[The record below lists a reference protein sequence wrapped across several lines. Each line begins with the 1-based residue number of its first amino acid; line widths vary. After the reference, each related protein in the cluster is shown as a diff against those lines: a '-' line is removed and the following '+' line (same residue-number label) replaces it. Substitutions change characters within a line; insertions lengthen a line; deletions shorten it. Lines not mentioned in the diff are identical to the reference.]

1 MTSSLS
7 AGAAIFVPRSLQSVA
22 PAGDQ
27 HDSTAMTAVR
37 TAMSSLTA
45 SPGSYH
51 EVMPKLVN
59 NLKNACKTNADVT
72 AVVSYIFNLGV
83 STSSI
88 RYTCARMFVY
98 LNKHLSSTIID
109 GVDFRAH
116 LINKCNEEA
125 EKAMGAIGQPDK
137 LDFLSGTI
145 LFMGEIFLNMISSTG
160 SRMGEIGSK
169 LNQIVQEIMKYAHNR
184 DMTRLEENV
193 VIAVIDVIKMTG
205 AILAQCE
212 HFKKHGKSKEAGPP
226 RLQDMLDWLFSPIE
240 NIIVSSK
247 ASRRIRMKLLS
258 LVKLRANNF
267 GLKNKSYDGICLET
281 IDCPVFYYNAG
292 HIYSLPEAVNTH
304 NELYGDLPAYTE
316 NGEFTGGNLV
326 DSRSLPPDINDF
338 IPFEEDFVYNGYE
351 LVEEVIESDDG
362 IDEEIAEAYEEF
374 LAERNQPSS

>member
-22 PAGDQ
+22 TAGDQ
-27 HDSTAMTAVR
+27 DDSKAMTAVR
-37 TAMSSLTA
+37 SAMSSLTA

-51 EVMPKLVN
+51 EVMPKLAA
-59 NLKNACKTNADVT
+59 NLRNSCKTNDDIK

-98 LNKHLSSTIID
+98 LNKNLSTIRFDDI
-109 GVDFRAH
+109 DFRQH
-116 LINKCNEEA
+116 LLNKCTDEA
-125 EKAMGAIGQPDK
+125 EKAVNAIGQPDK

-145 LFMGEIFLNMISSTG
+145 LFMGEIFLNMISPTG
-160 SRMGEIGSK
+160 ARMGEIGSK

-184 DMTRLEENV
+184 DMNRREENV
-193 VIAVIDVIKMTG
+193 VIAVIDVVKMTG

-212 HFKKHGKSKEAGPP
+212 HFKKHGNSKEAGPP
-226 RLQDMLDWLFSPIE
+226 SLQDMLDWLFSPIE

-267 GLKNKSYDGICLET
+267 GLKNKSYDGICLEK

-326 DSRSLPPDINDF
+326 DSPSLPPDINDF

-351 LVEEVIESDDG
+351 LEEVIESDDG